1 MSKSPAMEKF
11 CEHMVQSMF
20 GRSRQG
26 NVCVS
31 CGSDKIKPED
41 FTDKLSLK
49 EFGISRLCQKCQ
61 NSVFVEEDEMDLAP
75 NGFDDGQGYPTDGE

>member
-11 CEHMVQSMF
+11 CESMAQQMF

-41 FTDKLSLK
+41 FRDELSRK
-49 EFGISRLCQKCQ
+49 EFSISHMCGKCQ
-61 NSVFVEEDEMDLAP
+61 DSVFGGDDE
-75 NGFDDGQGYPTDGE
+75 